1 MLAKP
6 AVPRLETIMRF
17 STVAVAAALTVV
29 SVSTSLSGQRPDT
42 QIDARS
48 LQLLAQG
55 RSLKAAGNLDGATDM
70 LETAVAVDPRNRAAF
85 VELGRVA
92 EAREL
97 PGKAIRLYREAL
109 LLEPNDVTALQGQGS
124 ALVMK
129 GAVVR
134 ARDNL
139 AKIRTI
145 CKGPCP
151 EAVQLAAIIA
161 KGPPITTAQVV
172 KPATPAKD

>member
-1 MLAKP
+1 MLANV
-6 AVPRLETIMRF
+6 AVRRLETLMRF
-17 STVAVAAALTVV
+17 STVAFAAALTVV
-29 SVSTSLSGQRPDT
+29 SVSTSLSGQRPDN
-42 QIDARS
+42 QIDPRS
-48 LQLLAQG
+48 MQLLAQG

-85 VELGRVA
+85 IELAKVA
-92 EAREL
+92 EARDL

-109 LLEPNDVTALQGQGS
+109 LLEPNDVVALNGQGT

-145 CKGPCP
+145 CKGACS
-151 EAVQLAAIIA
+151 EASQLAATIA
-161 KGPPITTAQVV
+161 KGPPITTAQVAP
-172 KPATPAKD
+172 KPVPAKD

>member
-1 MLAKP
+1 
-6 AVPRLETIMRF
+6 MRV
-17 STVAVAAALTVV
+17 SSVAIAAALAVV
-29 SVSTSLSGQRPDT
+29 CVSTSLSGQRPDS

-55 RSLKAAGNLDGATDM
+55 KALKAAGNLDGATDM
-70 LETAVAVDPRNRAAF
+70 LETSVAVDPRNRAAF
-85 VELGRVA
+85 IELADVA
-92 EAREL
+92 EKRDL

-109 LLEPNDVTALQGQGS
+109 LLEPNDVTALKGQGE

-134 ARDNL
+134 AKDNL
-139 AKIRTI
+139 AKIRTL
-145 CKGPCP
+145 CKTACP
-151 EAVQLAAIIA
+151 EATQLAAVIA

-172 KPATPAKD
+172 DKKGEAAKD